1 MRAHTDDIVTINDV
15 EVQYLARFEFSS
27 KLWVPTPAGFHVQ
40 TMLTILKIVLYL
52 WLLIQVIMEITSLL
66 TTLIGS
72 AGGATEGMDRT
83 TKGTGGTTGG
93 MSGTTGG
100 TGGTTG
106 KQV

>member
-40 TMLTILKIVLYL
+40 TMLTILKIGKS
-52 WLLIQVIMEITSLL
+52 EITSLL